1 MKKLLRYSLTMVFA
15 LVASVGF
22 AQEATLDFTTNSWGL
37 PEGSAAKIKTA
48 ASYTSGKYTI
58 NISET
63 TDGHY
68 WNADGYLLMGK
79 TGATLTLPAFD
90 FDVARIEVVGR
101 TGASTATL
109 QNIYVGD
116 EAVSTQ
122 TKGADKTQEY
132 AIKPAHQAKGTIY
145 SIKVNSKH
153 NTQIVKI
160 NVYKVGSEGE
170 TPQPPVEITYTDVA
184 SVKDLLA
191 NYKEDTKNLNLTLT
205 NAKVTFVNE
214 YNGTINTYVREGD
227 TAIELRTLG
236 FNMPVNSILNGKVK
250 VDLKFNYGVPY
261 LAANAG
267 TDDESITVTESTEAA
282 QPIEATVADIIA
294 NKYLNDLVTIK
305 GFTFS
310 KEEYQEGRFNYYA
323 NDGEQKIMI
332 YDKFNKVGGVAELTE
347 GEKYTVTGLYGAIF
361 KGTPEILPTQKV
373 TAGTPTGINNI
384 TTSAADNAPIFN
396 LAGQKV
402 GKSYKGVVIKAGKK
416 MIQ

>member
-1 MKKLLRYSLTMVFA
+1 MKKLLRYSLTLVFA

-22 AQEATLDFTTNSWGL
+22 AQTT
-37 PEGSAAKIKTA
+37 
-48 ASYTSGKYTI
+48 
-58 NISET
+58 
-63 TDGHY
+63 
-68 WNADGYLLMGK
+68 
-79 TGATLTLPAFD
+79 FD
-90 FDVARIEVVGR
+90 FDNDYKTLFPSLPGVSSMESNEGDFNEATTCTVDGIAVTVSAKEEGNPNANRIWTSSARLRMYSGTLTIQAPEGKQISKIEIAQKKWNANNKVD
-101 TGASTATL
+101 
-109 QNIYVGD
+109 N
-116 EAVSTQ
+116 
-122 TKGADKTQEY
+122 
-132 AIKPAHQAKGTIY
+132 GTIDSKGNWNGSANKVVY
-145 SIKVNSKH
+145 SIGG
-153 NTQIVKI
+153 NTQIKSLTVTL
-160 NVYKVGSEGE
+160 GSGE
-170 TPQPPVEITYTDVA
+170 TPQPPVVVTYTDVA

-227 TAIELRTLG
+227 AAIELRTLG
-236 FNMPVNSILNGKVK
+236 FNMPVNSILTGKVK

-282 QPIEATVADIIA
+282 QPIEATVADILA

-305 GFTFS
+305 NFTFS
-310 KEEYQEGRFNYYA
+310 KEEYQAGKFNYYA

-361 KGTPEILPTQKV
+361 KGTPEILPTQAV
-373 TAGTPTGINNI
+373 IPGSSTGISNI
-384 TTSAADNAPIFN
+384 TTSAADNAPVYN

-402 GKSYKGVVIKAGKK
+402 NGSYKGIVIKNGKK
-416 MIQ
+416 MIKK

>member
-1 MKKLLRYSLTMVFA
+1 MKKLLRYSLTLVFA

-22 AQEATLDFTTNSWGL
+22 AQTT
-37 PEGSAAKIKTA
+37 
-48 ASYTSGKYTI
+48 
-58 NISET
+58 
-63 TDGHY
+63 
-68 WNADGYLLMGK
+68 
-79 TGATLTLPAFD
+79 FD
-90 FDVARIEVVGR
+90 FDKDYKTLFPNLPGVSSMESNDGDFNEATTCTVDGIAVTVSAKEEGNPSANRIWTSSARLRMYSGTLTVQAPDGKQISKIEIAQKKWNANNKVDNG
-101 TGASTATL
+101 TL
-109 QNIYVGD
+109 D
-116 EAVSTQ
+116 
-122 TKGADKTQEY
+122 
-132 AIKPAHQAKGTIY
+132 AKGNWTGSANKVVY
-145 SIKVNSKH
+145 SIAG
-153 NTQIVKI
+153 NTQIKTMTVTL
-160 NVYKVGSEGE
+160 GEGG

-236 FNMPVNSILNGKVK
+236 FNMPVNSILTGKVK
-250 VDLKFNYGVPY
+250 VDLKYNYGVPY

-267 TDDESITVTESTEAA
+267 TDDESITITESEEAA
-282 QPIEATVADIIA
+282 EPIEATIADLIA

-305 GFTFS
+305 NFTFS
-310 KEEYQEGRFNYYA
+310 KEEYQAGKFNYYA

-332 YDKFNKVGGVAELTE
+332 FDKFNKVGGVAELTE
-347 GEKYTVTGLYGAIF
+347 GETYTATGLYGAIF
-361 KGTPEILPTQKV
+361 KGLPEILPTQKV

-384 TTSAADNAPIFN
+384 TTSAADNAPSFN

-402 GKSYKGVVIKAGKK
+402 SKSYKGVVIKAGKK

>member
-1 MKKLLRYSLTMVFA
+1 MKKLLRYSLTLVFA

-37 PEGSAAKIKTA
+37 PEGSTAKIKTA

-68 WNADGYLLMGK
+68 WNPDGYLLMGK
-79 TGATLTLPAFD
+79 KEATLTLPAFD
-90 FDVARIEVVGR
+90 FDVAKIEVVGR
-101 TGASTATL
+101 TGASTSTL

-116 EAVSTQ
+116 AAVSTQ
-122 TKGADKTQEY
+122 TKGADKTNEY
-132 AIKPAHQAKGTIY
+132 AIDAAHQTKGTIY
-145 SIKVNSKH
+145 SLKVNSKH

-160 NVYKVGSEGE
+160 NVYKVGSEE

-214 YNGTINTYVREGD
+214 YKGTINTYVREGD

-236 FNMPVNSILNGKVK
+236 FNMPVNSILTGKVK
-250 VDLKFNYGVPY
+250 VDLKYNYGVPY
-261 LAANAG
+261 LTANAG
-267 TDDESITVTESTEAA
+267 TDDESITVTESEEAA
-282 QPIEATVADIIA
+282 QPIEATIADILA

-305 GFTFS
+305 NFTFS
-310 KEEYQEGRFNYYA
+310 KEEYDTGKFNYYA

-347 GEKYTVTGLYGAIF
+347 GETYTVTGLYGAIF
-361 KGTPEILPTQKV
+361 KGTPEILPTQAV
-373 TAGTPTGINNI
+373 VAGTATGITNI

>member
-1 MKKLLRYSLTMVFA
+1 MKKLLRYSLTLVFA

-22 AQEATLDFTTNSWGL
+22 AQTT
-37 PEGSAAKIKTA
+37 
-48 ASYTSGKYTI
+48 
-58 NISET
+58 
-63 TDGHY
+63 
-68 WNADGYLLMGK
+68 
-79 TGATLTLPAFD
+79 FD
-90 FDVARIEVVGR
+90 FDNDYKTLFPNLPGVSSMESNDGDFNEATTCTVDGIAVTVSAKEEGITNANRIWTSSARLRMYSGTLTVQAPEGKQISKIEIAQKKWNANNKVDNG
-101 TGASTATL
+101 T
-109 QNIYVGD
+109 I
-116 EAVSTQ
+116 
-122 TKGADKTQEY
+122 DKTGNWTGS
-132 AIKPAHQAKGTIY
+132 ANKVVY
-145 SIKVNSKH
+145 SIAA
-153 NTQIVKI
+153 NTQIKSMIVTL
-160 NVYKVGSEGE
+160 GEGG

-191 NYKEDTKNLNLTLT
+191 NYAKDTKNLNLTLT

-214 YNGTINTYVREGD
+214 YKGTINTYVREGD

-250 VDLKFNYGVPY
+250 VDLKYNYGVPY
-261 LAANAG
+261 LTANAG
-267 TDDESITVTESTEAA
+267 TDDESITVTESNEAA
-282 QPIEATVADIIA
+282 QPIEATIADIIA

-305 GFTFS
+305 NFTFS
-310 KEEYQEGRFNYYA
+310 KEEYQEGKFNYYA

-347 GEKYTVTGLYGAIF
+347 GETYTATGLYGAIF

-373 TAGTPTGINNI
+373 VPGTSTGITNI

-402 GKSYKGVVIKAGKK
+402 GKGYKGVVIKAGKK

>member
-1 MKKLLRYSLTMVFA
+1 MKKLLRYSLTLVFA

-22 AQEATLDFTTNSWGL
+22 AQTT
-37 PEGSAAKIKTA
+37 
-48 ASYTSGKYTI
+48 
-58 NISET
+58 
-63 TDGHY
+63 
-68 WNADGYLLMGK
+68 
-79 TGATLTLPAFD
+79 FD
-90 FDVARIEVVGR
+90 FDKDYKTLFPGLPGVSSMESNEGDFNEATTCTVDGIAVTVSAKEEGNPNANRIWTSSARLRMYSG
-101 TGASTATL
+101 TL
-109 QNIYVGD
+109 TIQAPEGKQI
-116 EAVSTQ
+116 
-122 TKGADKTQEY
+122 TKIDIAQKKWNANNKVDNGTID
-132 AIKPAHQAKGTIY
+132 AKGNWTGSANKVVY
-145 SIKVNSKH
+145 SIAG
-153 NTQIVKI
+153 NTQIKTMTVTL
-160 NVYKVGSEGE
+160 GEGG

-184 SVKDLLA
+184 SMKDLLA

-214 YNGTINTYVREGD
+214 YKGTINTYVREGD

-250 VDLKFNYGVPY
+250 VDLKYNYGVPY

-267 TDDESITVTESTEAA
+267 TDDESITVTESDEAA
-282 QPIEATVADIIA
+282 QPIEATIADILA

-305 GFTFS
+305 NFTFS
-310 KEEYQEGRFNYYA
+310 KEEFQAGKFNYYA
-323 NDGEQKIMI
+323 NNGEQKIMI

-347 GEKYTVTGLYGAIF
+347 GETYTVTGLYGAIF

-373 TAGTPTGINNI
+373 VPGTSTGINNF

>member
-1 MKKLLRYSLTMVFA
+1 MYSGTLTVQA
-15 LVASVGF
+15 
-22 AQEATLDFTTNSWGL
+22 
-37 PEGSAAKIKTA
+37 PEGKQISKIEIAQK
-48 ASYTSGKYTI
+48 K
-58 NISET
+58 
-63 TDGHY
+63 
-68 WNADGYLLMGK
+68 WNANNKVDNGTIDK
-79 TGATLTLPAFD
+79 TGNWTGSANK
-90 FDVARIEVVGR
+90 VV
-101 TGASTATL
+101 
-109 QNIYVGD
+109 
-116 EAVSTQ
+116 
-122 TKGADKTQEY
+122 
-132 AIKPAHQAKGTIY
+132 Y
-145 SIKVNSKH
+145 SIAA
-153 NTQIVKI
+153 NTQIKSMIVTL
-160 NVYKVGSEGE
+160 GEGG

-214 YNGTINTYVREGD
+214 YKGTINTYVREGD

-236 FNMPVNSILNGKVK
+236 FNMPVNSILTGKVK
-250 VDLKFNYGVPY
+250 VDLKYNYGVPY
-261 LAANAG
+261 LTANAG
-267 TDDESITVTESTEAA
+267 TDDESITVTESEEAA
-282 QPIEATVADIIA
+282 QPIEATIADLIA

-305 GFTFS
+305 NFTFS
-310 KEEYQEGRFNYYA
+310 KEEYQAGKFNYYA

-347 GEKYTVTGLYGAIF
+347 GETYTATGLYGAIF

-373 TAGTPTGINNI
+373 TAGTSTGINNI

>member
-1 MKKLLRYSLTMVFA
+1 MKKLLRYSLTLVFA

-22 AQEATLDFTTNSWGL
+22 AQTTFDFDKDYKTLFPNLPGVSSMESNEGDFNEAATCTVDGIAVTVSAKEEGNANANRIWTSSARLRMYSGTLTIQA
-37 PEGSAAKIKTA
+37 PEGKQISKIEIAQK
-48 ASYTSGKYTI
+48 K
-58 NISET
+58 
-63 TDGHY
+63 
-68 WNADGYLLMGK
+68 WNADNK
-79 TGATLTLPAFD
+79 VD
-90 FDVARIEVVGR
+90 
-101 TGASTATL
+101 
-109 QNIYVGD
+109 N
-116 EAVSTQ
+116 
-122 TKGADKTQEY
+122 
-132 AIKPAHQAKGTIY
+132 GTIDNKGNWTGSANKVVY
-145 SIKVNSKH
+145 SIAG
-153 NTQIVKI
+153 NTQIKTMTVTL
-160 NVYKVGSEGE
+160 GEGG
-170 TPQPPVEITYTDVA
+170 TPQPPVVITYTDVA

-214 YNGTINTYVREGD
+214 YKGTINTYVREGD

-236 FNMPVNSILNGKVK
+236 FNMPVNSILTGKVK
-250 VDLKFNYGVPY
+250 VDLKYNYGVPY
-261 LAANAG
+261 LTANAG
-267 TDDESITVTESTEAA
+267 TDDESITVTESDEAA
-282 QPIEATVADIIA
+282 QPIEATIADLIA

-305 GFTFS
+305 NFTFS
-310 KEEYQEGRFNYYA
+310 KEEYQEGKFNYYA

-347 GEKYTVTGLYGAIF
+347 GETYTATGLYGAIF

-402 GKSYKGVVIKAGKK
+402 GKGYKGVVIKAGKK

>member
-1 MKKLLRYSLTMVFA
+1 MKKLLRYSLTLVFA

-22 AQEATLDFTTNSWGL
+22 AQTT
-37 PEGSAAKIKTA
+37 
-48 ASYTSGKYTI
+48 
-58 NISET
+58 
-63 TDGHY
+63 
-68 WNADGYLLMGK
+68 
-79 TGATLTLPAFD
+79 FD
-90 FDVARIEVVGR
+90 FDKDYKTLFPGLPGVSSMESNDGDFNEATTCTVDGIAVTVSAKEEGNPNANRIWTSSARLRMYSG
-101 TGASTATL
+101 TL
-109 QNIYVGD
+109 TIQAPEGKQI
-116 EAVSTQ
+116 
-122 TKGADKTQEY
+122 TKIDIAQKKWNANNKVDNGTID
-132 AIKPAHQAKGTIY
+132 AKGNWTGSANKVVY
-145 SIKVNSKH
+145 SIAGNS
-153 NTQIVKI
+153 QIKTMTVTL
-160 NVYKVGSEGE
+160 GEGG
-170 TPQPPVEITYTDVA
+170 TPQPPVVITYTDVA

-250 VDLKFNYGVPY
+250 VDLKYNFDVPY
-261 LAANAG
+261 LSANAG
-267 TDDESITVTESTEAA
+267 TDDESITVTESDEAA
-282 QPIEATVADIIA
+282 QPIEATIADILA

-305 GFTFS
+305 NFTFS
-310 KEEYQEGRFNYYA
+310 KEEFQAGKFNYYA

-347 GEKYTVTGLYGAIF
+347 GETYTVTGLYGAIF
-361 KGTPEILPTQKV
+361 KGTPEILPTQAV
-373 TAGTPTGINNI
+373 VAGTPTGITNI

>member
-1 MKKLLRYSLTMVFA
+1 MKKLLRYSLTLVFA

-22 AQEATLDFTTNSWGL
+22 AQTT
-37 PEGSAAKIKTA
+37 
-48 ASYTSGKYTI
+48 
-58 NISET
+58 
-63 TDGHY
+63 
-68 WNADGYLLMGK
+68 
-79 TGATLTLPAFD
+79 FD
-90 FDVARIEVVGR
+90 FDKDYKTLFPNLPGVSSMESNEGDFNEAATCTVDGIAVTVSAKEEGNANANRIWTSSARLRMYSGTLTVQAPEGKQISKIEIAQKKWNANNKVDNG
-101 TGASTATL
+101 T
-109 QNIYVGD
+109 I
-116 EAVSTQ
+116 
-122 TKGADKTQEY
+122 DKTGNWTGS
-132 AIKPAHQAKGTIY
+132 ANKVVY
-145 SIKVNSKH
+145 SIAA
-153 NTQIVKI
+153 NTQIKSMIVTL
-160 NVYKVGSEGE
+160 GEGG

-214 YNGTINTYVREGD
+214 YKGTINTYVREGD

-236 FNMPVNSILNGKVK
+236 FNMPVNSILTGKVK
-250 VDLKFNYGVPY
+250 VDLKYNYGVPY
-261 LAANAG
+261 LTANAG
-267 TDDESITVTESTEAA
+267 TDDESITITESEEAA
-282 QPIEATVADIIA
+282 QPIEATIADLIA

-305 GFTFS
+305 NFTFS
-310 KEEYQEGRFNYYA
+310 KEEYQEGKFNYYA

-347 GEKYTVTGLYGAIF
+347 GETYTATGLYGAIF

-373 TAGTPTGINNI
+373 TAGTSTGITNI

-402 GKSYKGVVIKAGKK
+402 GKGYKGVVIKAGKK

>member
-1 MKKLLRYSLTMVFA
+1 MKKLLRYSLTLVFA

-22 AQEATLDFTTNSWGL
+22 AQTT
-37 PEGSAAKIKTA
+37 
-48 ASYTSGKYTI
+48 
-58 NISET
+58 
-63 TDGHY
+63 
-68 WNADGYLLMGK
+68 
-79 TGATLTLPAFD
+79 FD
-90 FDVARIEVVGR
+90 FDNDYK
-101 TGASTATL
+101 TL
-109 QNIYVGD
+109 FPGLPG
-116 EAVSTQ
+116 VSTSTGSNDGDFNEATTCTVDGIAVTVSAKEEGNPNANRIWNKSARLRMYSGTFTIQ
-122 TKGADKTQEY
+122 APEGKQI
-132 AIKPAHQAKGTIY
+132 IKIDIAQNKWNANNKVDNGTIDAKGNWTGSANKVVY
-145 SIKVNSKH
+145 SIAG
-153 NTQIVKI
+153 NTQIKTMTVTL
-160 NVYKVGSEGE
+160 GEGG
-170 TPQPPVEITYTDVA
+170 TPQPPVVVTYTDVA

-191 NYKEDTKNLNLTLT
+191 NYAKDTKNLNLTLT

-250 VDLKFNYGVPY
+250 VDLKYNYGVPY
-261 LAANAG
+261 LTANAG
-267 TDDESITVTESTEAA
+267 TDDESITVTESDEAA
-282 QPIEATVADIIA
+282 QPIEATIADILA

-305 GFTFS
+305 NFTFS

-347 GEKYTVTGLYGAIF
+347 GETYTVTGLYGAIF
-361 KGTPEILPTQKV
+361 KGTPEILPTQAV
-373 TAGTPTGINNI
+373 VPGTPTGITNI

>member
-1 MKKLLRYSLTMVFA
+1 MKKLLRYSLTLVFA

-22 AQEATLDFTTNSWGL
+22 AQTT
-37 PEGSAAKIKTA
+37 
-48 ASYTSGKYTI
+48 
-58 NISET
+58 
-63 TDGHY
+63 
-68 WNADGYLLMGK
+68 
-79 TGATLTLPAFD
+79 FD
-90 FDVARIEVVGR
+90 FDKDYKTLFPGLPGVSSMESNEGDFNEATTCTVDGIAVTVSAKEEGNPNANRIWTSSARLRMYSG
-101 TGASTATL
+101 TL
-109 QNIYVGD
+109 TIQAPEGKQI
-116 EAVSTQ
+116 
-122 TKGADKTQEY
+122 TKIDIAQKKWNANNKVDNGTID
-132 AIKPAHQAKGTIY
+132 AKGNWTGSANKVVY
-145 SIKVNSKH
+145 SIAG
-153 NTQIVKI
+153 NTQIKTMTVTL
-160 NVYKVGSEGE
+160 GEGG

-184 SVKDLLA
+184 SMKNLLA

-214 YNGTINTYVREGD
+214 YKGTINTYVREGD

-250 VDLKFNYGVPY
+250 VDLKYYFDVPY

-282 QPIEATVADIIA
+282 QPIEATVADILA

-305 GFTFS
+305 NFTFS
-310 KEEYQEGRFNYYA
+310 KEEYQEGKFNYYA

-332 YDKFNKVGGVAELTE
+332 YDKFSKVGGVAELTE
-347 GEKYTVTGLYGAIF
+347 GETYTVTGLYGAIF
-361 KGTPEILPTQKV
+361 KGTPEILPTQAV
-373 TAGTPTGINNI
+373 VPGSSTGITNI